1 VNCQKPNTVDK
12 FQKEVL
18 EWWSENARQL
28 PWRNNPSPY
37 HVLVSEVMLQQ
48 TQVNRVVPK
57 YLQFLEEFPDLE
69 SLANADTRHLLQ
81 VWSGLG
87 YNRRALWLRDAAQK
101 ILRRG
106 EFPKEEEQ
114 LRELK
119 GIGPYTSRSIL
130 IFAFNRDLATV
141 DTNIRRVL
149 IASGFAT
156 EEMSKSGVQK
166 IAVKLLPKGKS
177 RDWHNALMDYG
188 SLVLTSN
195 STGITPQS
203 SQSRFS
209 GSSREIRG
217 IVIQLMIEHDEM
229 TLDQLS
235 SEIKKRA
242 LGDAELVGIIG
253 QLVEEGF
260 LTYTDSEIVSIAD

>member
-1 VNCQKPNTVDK
+1 
-12 FQKEVL
+12 
-18 EWWSENARQL
+18 
-28 PWRNNPSPY
+28 
-37 HVLVSEVMLQQ
+37 MLQQ
-48 TQVNRVVPK
+48 TQVSRVVPK
-57 YLQFLEEFPDLE
+57 YLEFLEEFPDLE

-87 YNRRALWLRDAAQK
+87 YNRRALWLREAAQE
-101 ILRRG
+101 ILKRG
-106 EFPKEEEQ
+106 EFPREEEE

-156 EEMSKSGVQK
+156 EEMSKSKVQEM
-166 IAVKLLPKGKS
+166 AELLLPQGRS

-188 SLVLTSN
+188 SMVLTSN
-195 STGITPQS
+195 STGITPRS
-203 SQSRFS
+203 TQSRFS

-217 IVIQLMIEHDEM
+217 ITIQLMIEYDEM
-229 TLDQLS
+229 TLDRLS
-235 SEIKKRA
+235 SEIEKRG
-242 LGDAELVGIIG
+242 LDDAVLVEIVG
-253 QLVEEGF
+253 QLVDEGF
-260 LTYTDSEIVSIAD
+260 LTFSDSGTVSIAG